1 MAVREPAALISQTHC
16 ASRSEAHQS
25 SRQSPSADATAA
37 TELSRARSGD
47 YITIHHDCRRVEGG
61 AGGAKVFKMCG
72 FSSVDLSRDGEVALG
87 LCVEGDFCSLVAGIS
102 AVTLVMDL
110 LAWAVHGSHL

>member
-1 MAVREPAALISQTHC
+1 
-16 ASRSEAHQS
+16 
-25 SRQSPSADATAA
+25 
-37 TELSRARSGD
+37 
-47 YITIHHDCRRVEGG
+47 
-61 AGGAKVFKMCG
+61 MCG

-110 LAWAVHGSHL
+110 LDGQCTVAIYDPV

>member
-1 MAVREPAALISQTHC
+1 M
-16 ASRSEAHQS
+16 
-25 SRQSPSADATAA
+25 TAA
-37 TELSRARSGD
+37 VWR
-47 YITIHHDCRRVEGG
+47 GG
-61 AGGAKVFKMCG
+61 WGGAKVFKMCG

-110 LAWAVHGSHL
+110 LDGQCAAAIYDPV